1 MCSQGAPSSPPGF
14 SGGGST
20 DFGAKNGKETPKEN
34 SAFFHL
40 KEKRLSFAPTA
51 KF

>member
-1 MCSQGAPSSPPGF
+1 LAFQAAGAP
-14 SGGGST
+14 T
-20 DFGAKNGKETPKEN
+20 LEQKTVKETPKEN